1 MGGSEVT
8 EAGDDLG
15 RRTLQKVI
23 WRLIPFIFLCYIVAY
38 IDRVNTSF
46 AAKSLQLDLHL
57 TKVEYGR
64 GAGLFFLG
72 YFLFEIPSNMI
83 LRRVGARIWIAR
95 IMIVWG
101 IVSMGMIFVKGVWS
115 FYIVRVILGLSEA
128 GFFPGMVLYLT
139 YWIPAR
145 DRARAGAL
153 FMMAAPVAMAVGGPL
168 SGALLEMNGHLG
180 LKGWH
185 WLFLIEGVPAVILG
199 FLTLRFL
206 TDSPEKA
213 DWLRPEERTWLLNEM
228 DAERARK
235 ASQMTSSVATTL
247 SNPKVWLLCLIY
259 CLNSSVTYG
268 IFLWLPQILEEL
280 TGYKGFKLGLINSL
294 PFIAAIVGMIVI
306 GAHSDKSGERKYHV
320 AFCSALAA
328 IGLGLAAVFS
338 HQPVLFLLSF
348 ALCQVGQ
355 RSVMSVFWAIPPIF
369 LGGAAAAAGIA
380 LINAIGN
387 VGGYFGPDMMGYLA
401 KRTGG
406 YAGGLGVLAGAM
418 VLISILVS
426 SLRLPKERVA

>member
-1 MGGSEVT
+1 MT
-8 EAGDDLG
+8 ETVDDLG
-15 RRTLQKVI
+15 KRTLQKVI

-46 AAKSLQLDLHL
+46 AAKALQLDLGL
-57 TKVEYGR
+57 SKVEYGR

-83 LRRVGARIWIAR
+83 LRKVGARIWIAR

-101 IVSMGMIFVKGVWS
+101 LVSMGMIFVKGVWS
-115 FYIVRVILGLSEA
+115 FYAVRVLLGLSEA

-145 DRARAGAL
+145 ERARAGAL

-168 SGALLEMNGHLG
+168 SGALLEMHGFAG
-180 LKGWH
+180 LHGWH
-185 WLFLIEGVPAVILG
+185 WLFLIEGFPAVILG
-199 FLTLRFL
+199 FLTLKFL

-213 DWLRPEERTWLLNEM
+213 TWLAPEERAWLQNEM
-228 DAERARK
+228 ETERNRK
-235 ASQMTSSVATTL
+235 AGHMSTRALSTL
-247 SNPKVWLLCLIY
+247 SNPKVMLLCLIY
-259 CLNSSVTYG
+259 FLNAMVTYG

-280 TGYKGFKLGLINSL
+280 TGYKGFKLGLINAI

-306 GAHSDKSGERKYHV
+306 GAHSDKTGERKYHV
-320 AFCSALAA
+320 AFCSMIAAVGLALASF
-328 IGLGLAAVFS
+328 FS
-338 HQPVLFLLSF
+338 KSPVLFVLSF
-348 ALCQVGQ
+348 AFCQMGQ
-355 RSVMSVFWAIPPIF
+355 RSVMSVFWAIPPLF

-387 VGGYFGPDMMGYLA
+387 LGGYLGPDMMGYLA

-418 VLISILVS
+418 VLIAILVS
-426 SLRLPKERVA
+426 SLRLPKEKLA